1 MLVSF
6 LKARND
12 ELIFLTPELTI
23 QEARSWFPKMPRT
36 TKETQNMFCA
46 GPIACKHARAW
57 LSHFSPTGRPQ
68 RRQKALLSVIETLDG
83 CVNGPLG
90 DLRAE
95 AYEELLE
102 TVVEGNDIS
111 KLEDAAKLYTQR
123 KFFRRAQELL
133 VRASAL
139 RRGETRLRAK
149 PLREHG
155 ELPLHSSLHLD
166 EANASYVST
175 LPRAIVNA
183 DPKAINRVMDNAPD
197 TGRSTTLA
205 NTMKD
210 VSYPPLPPLH
220 THTHTHAHTHMYIYS
235 SAPFSIFP
243 IPQSSMAASR
253 VNEDT
258 LASLRSEISEQN

>member
-6 LKARND
+6 PEGARND

-23 QEARSWFPKMPRT
+23 RKRDHGSQDASHDKRNAEHVLRGANRVQACRGLAVTFFADWQTAAKAKGSAVSHR
-36 TKETQNMFCA
+36 NA
-46 GPIACKHARAW
+46 G
-57 LSHFSPTGRPQ
+57 
-68 RRQKALLSVIETLDG
+68 G

-175 LPRAIVNA
+175 LPRAIVC
-183 DPKAINRVMDNAPD
+183 
-197 TGRSTTLA
+197 RS
-205 NTMKD
+205 
-210 VSYPPLPPLH
+210 
-220 THTHTHAHTHMYIYS
+220 
-235 SAPFSIFP
+235 
-243 IPQSSMAASR
+243 QSHQQSDGQCS
-253 VNEDT
+253 
-258 LASLRSEISEQN
+258 